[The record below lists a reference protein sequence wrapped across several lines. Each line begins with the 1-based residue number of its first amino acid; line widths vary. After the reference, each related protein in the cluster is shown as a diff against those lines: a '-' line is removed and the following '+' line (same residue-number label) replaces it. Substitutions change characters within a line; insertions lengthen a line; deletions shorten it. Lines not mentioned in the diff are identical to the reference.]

1 MENKREFVP
10 RLIAWEIT
18 RKCHLACKHCRGGAR
33 DTDYT
38 GELTTDEAL
47 KLLDNIA
54 TFNEPIIIILT
65 GGEPMARDDV
75 FEIARY
81 GTDLGLRMVM
91 SPCGQLIDDESA
103 EKIKAS
109 GIQRLSFSIDGATA
123 ESHDS
128 FRGVPGA
135 FEGTMRGI
143 EICKKH
149 GIEYQVNTTVTKL
162 NVDELP
168 DILELSLEIGA
179 VAFNPF
185 LLVPTGRGSDL
196 VDMELSPDEYE
207 RVLDWVRIKAAEVD
221 LFFKPTC
228 APHYHRIIRQ
238 KKGPEP
244 KVKSPMGARM
254 GQHPG
259 SHGGGHRVK
268 PSGHPGSMSSLT
280 RGCMGG
286 VSFAFI
292 SHIGEVQICGFLPV
306 KCGDVREKDFV
317 SIWDTS
323 EVFLKLRD
331 YSNIGG
337 KCGRCEFIKVC
348 GGCRARAYA
357 VTGDYLAEEPLC
369 SYEPGKR
376 AESL

>member
-1 MENKREFVP
+1 MQRQDSVCDLVRSHEIENKRKYFP

-18 RKCHLACKHCRGGAR
+18 RKCHLACRHCRGGA
-33 DTDYT
+33 TNHDYS
-38 GELTTDEAL
+38 GELSTDEAL
-47 KLLDNIA
+47 RLLDNIA
-54 TFNEPIIIILT
+54 TFNEHMIIILT

-75 FEIARY
+75 YEIARH

-91 SPCGQLIDDESA
+91 SPCGQLITDENA
-103 EKIKAS
+103 EEIKAS
-109 GIQRLSFSIDGATA
+109 GIQRLSFSIDGATPDT
-123 ESHDS
+123 HDS

-135 FEGTMRGI
+135 FNGTLSGI

-149 GIEYQVNTTVTKL
+149 DVEFQINTTVTKL
-162 NVDELP
+162 NVHELP
-168 DILELSLEIGA
+168 AILDLAVDIGA

-196 VDMELSPDEYE
+196 ADMELTPEEYE
-207 RVLDWVRIKAAEVD
+207 KTLDWVRVKAAEVD

-238 KKGPEP
+238 KGGPPP
-244 KVKSPMGARM
+244 KH
-254 GQHPG
+254 QHPG
-259 SHGGGHRVK
+259 G
-268 PSGHPGSMSSLT
+268 MSSLS

-306 KCGDVREKDFV
+306 KCGDVRETNFDFV
-317 SIWDTS
+317 KIWDES
-323 EVFLKLRD
+323 EVFNTLRD
-331 YSNIGG
+331 YSNLHG
-337 KCGRCEFIKVC
+337 KCGVCEFVNVC

-357 VTGDYLAEEPLC
+357 MNGDYLGEEPLC
-369 SYEPGKR
+369 SYIPGKR
-376 AESL
+376 GNE